1 MKAIWLTIPA
11 VAALMVAGTASADLD
26 LAKKSGCMACHKI
39 DKKVVGPAWT
49 DIAAK
54 YAGEADGQA
63 TILQSIQKG
72 SRGKW
77 GKVPMP
83 PQGRV
88 SAADAETLAAFI
100 MTLK

>member
-11 VAALMVAGTASADLD
+11 IAALMVAGTASADLD

-39 DKKVVGPAWT
+39 DKKVVGPAWN

-54 YAGEADGQA
+54 YAAEADGKA
-63 TILQSIQKG
+63 TVLKSIQEG

-88 SAADAETLAAFI
+88 SAADVETLADFI
-100 MTLK
+100 MGLK

>member
-11 VAALMVAGTASADLD
+11 VAALMFTGVASADLA
-26 LAKKSGCMACHKI
+26 LAKKSGCMACHQI
-39 DKKVVGPAWT
+39 DKKVVGPAWN

-54 YAGEADGQA
+54 YQGESDAKA
-63 TILQSIQKG
+63 TIVESLKKG

-83 PQGRV
+83 PQGRL
-88 SAADAETLAAFI
+88 SDADAETLADFI
-100 MTLK
+100 LTLK

>member
-11 VAALMVAGTASADLD
+11 VAALLVAGNASADLA
-26 LAKKSGCMACHKI
+26 LAKKSGCMACHAI
-39 DKKVVGPAWT
+39 DKKVVGPAWNDVAAQTT
-49 DIAAK
+49 DVAAIK
-54 YAGEADGQA
+54 E
-63 TILQSIQKG
+63 SIVKG

-88 SAADAETLAAFI
+88 SDADAETLAKFI
-100 MTLK
+100 AGLK